1 MSHSKKIFRNIIFGF
16 GSRIITILLG
26 FVTRK
31 LFIIFLSDELLGL
44 NSLLTDLLGLLN
56 LADMGLG
63 TALMFNL
70 YKPIAEKDEEKTGR
84 ILNAAKRIYNVVGVG
99 MIVAGI
105 VLSLFIQYLIKD
117 NPYDL
122 NFLRIV
128 FIINVISSASS
139 YFYVH
144 KRLFM
149 ITCEDIHLTN
159 IVDIIMSIAG
169 SVLKI
174 AAVAVF
180 KNYYLF
186 VIIGAVQ
193 AFASNLFV
201 NFVCNKKYPYLKK
214 VTGYTKSEMSALFA
228 NIKQLIPNKIS
239 NYVFSNTDNTII
251 SAFVGL
257 SGVTLYTNYSSIVLQ
272 VFIISTMV
280 TNIFKVS
287 FGNVFQESADR
298 AKHIFFLHGYQ
309 LLQFFYSSICGVA
322 MFCLLDDFVR
332 YLYGSEYVIS
342 VYCVIVLTVDF
353 YIRSMYQPLS
363 MMLEVLG
370 EFKSLKN
377 QEIFSMILNIVVSVG
392 LVIPFGIVGPI
403 IGTLTVD
410 IFTTIFRFYSVLY
423 KYYREYF
430 GEYVKKM
437 IGYGIVFIAQYVILY
452 FALQFVVLDS
462 KFIQIIVK
470 GIICCV
476 VVIASNIL
484 IYRKTDEFAYLKSR
498 FIKRRG

>member
-1 MSHSKKIFRNIIFGF
+1 MSHSKKIFRNTIFSF

-31 LFIIFLSDELLGL
+31 LFIMFLSDELLGL

-63 TALMFNL
+63 VAVMFNL

-128 FIINVISSASS
+128 FIINVISSAST
-139 YFYVH
+139 YFFVH

-149 ITCEDIHLTN
+149 TACEDIHLTN

-186 VIIGAVQ
+186 IIIGAVQ

-228 NIKQLIPNKIS
+228 NIRQLIPNKIS
-239 NYVFSNTDNTII
+239 SYVFSNTDNTII

-257 SGVTLYTNYSSIVLQ
+257 SGVALYTNYSSIVLQ
-272 VFIISTMV
+272 VFMMASMV
-280 TNIFKVS
+280 ANVFKVS
-287 FGNVFQESADR
+287 FGNVLQESGDR
-298 AKHIFFLHGYQ
+298 SKHIFFLHGYQ

-322 MFCLLDDFVR
+322 MFCLLDDFVG
-332 YLYGSEYVIS
+332 YLYGSEYINLL
-342 VYCVIVLTVDF
+342 CRCFND
-353 YIRSMYQPLS
+353 
-363 MMLEVLG
+363 
-370 EFKSLKN
+370 
-377 QEIFSMILNIVVSVG
+377 
-392 LVIPFGIVGPI
+392 
-403 IGTLTVD
+403 
-410 IFTTIFRFYSVLY
+410 
-423 KYYREYF
+423 
-430 GEYVKKM
+430 
-437 IGYGIVFIAQYVILY
+437 
-452 FALQFVVLDS
+452 
-462 KFIQIIVK
+462 
-470 GIICCV
+470 
-476 VVIASNIL
+476 
-484 IYRKTDEFAYLKSR
+484 
-498 FIKRRG
+498 